1 MDLTF
6 IRTGAPVFWMDPGIV
21 DFEPEERLEQ
31 ATRQYTIIDE
41 SYREKSPENGDETVL
56 ISDGNGESEVRADE
70 LHPKT
75 RYWYQQI
82 VLALCNLL
90 N

>member
-6 IRTGAPVFWMDPGIV
+6 IRTSASVFWMDPGIG
-21 DFEPEERLEQ
+21 DFEPEDRLKQ
-31 ATRQYTIIDE
+31 ATRSYTVIDE
-41 SYREKSPENGDETVL
+41 SYKDKSPESGDETVL
-56 ISDGNGESEVRADE
+56 ISDGNGKSEVRADE

-82 VLALCNLL
+82 VLNLFNLL